1 MMEAAEEQVKSP
13 VPAEEAAV
21 DLLPIML
28 AMDSMD
34 LPELPEALEAMV
46 LEDGEA
52 LEAMLGHK
60 IMGRTALCQEA
71 AAVVEVVGYTTA
83 VQERPVRSL

>member
-1 MMEAAEEQVKSP
+1 MMEAAEEQVKPP
-13 VPAEEAAV
+13 VPAEVVAV

-28 AMDSMD
+28 AMDSME

-60 IMGRTALCQEA
+60 IMGRTALCLEE